1 MRANPLVCI
10 EVDEGA
16 NQLHWKSVVV
26 LGKYEELCDVPSRLI
41 EDESRSVLSAA
52 RVARLGCIVDDGP
65 YIVPINYYFEDGCA
79 YSHSLPGLKISALR
93 DNPRA
98 CVQVDDIESDMK
110 WRSVLAFGNFEE
122 IANPSERKYILGK
135 LLNRFPM
142 LTPVE
147 TAIARDA
154 GPPPV
159 IVFRIRIDRVTGLA
173 EE

>member
-1 MRANPLVCI
+1 MFVKL
-10 EVDEGA
+10 
-16 NQLHWKSVVV
+16 S
-26 LGKYEELCDVPSRLI
+26 

-52 RVARLGCIVDDGP
+52 RVARLGCIVDGGP
-65 YIVPINYYFEDGCA
+65 YIIPINYYFEDGCT

-93 DNPRA
+93 ENPRA
-98 CVQVDDIESDMK
+98 CVQVDEIESDFR
-110 WRSVLAFGNFEE
+110 WRSVLAFGKYEE
-122 IANPSERKYILGK
+122 VIKPSERKAILGK

-147 TAIARDA
+147 SAIAEDA